1 MILDTL
7 TNWRRYAALA
17 ELREAFEFLEGQT
30 EVCLGS
36 GRVEIDG
43 DRVYALV
50 QAYAPKPVEEGRFE
64 SHQRYADIHFICQGS
79 EMLGCAPVSGL
90 AIETPYDPDKDVA
103 FHTKPATFTQVALR
117 KGHFAVCYP
126 EDAHMPG
133 CVLDSTE
140 QVVKV
145 VVKVKVG

>member
-79 EMLGCAPVSGL
+79 EMLGYAPVSGL